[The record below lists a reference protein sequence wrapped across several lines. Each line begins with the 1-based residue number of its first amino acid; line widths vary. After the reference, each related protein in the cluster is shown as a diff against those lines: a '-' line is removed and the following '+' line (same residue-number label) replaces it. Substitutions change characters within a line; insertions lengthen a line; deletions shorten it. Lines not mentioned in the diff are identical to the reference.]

1 MRKAVIVCAHYN
13 VLIAKMTES
22 LRKIIMESIT
32 RMLARREHAYHELLR
47 KLSQKGFAISDCVPV
62 VDEFQAAGIQSDER
76 YAEMRVR
83 SGINKGH
90 GPARLKADCQ
100 QWDIDERFI
109 TQAFEECEADW
120 FELAVKVRHKRFG
133 SAAVRDAKDKSKQ
146 IRFLQYRGFY
156 SEHIQYALSVV
167 EE

>member
-1 MRKAVIVCAHYN
+1 
-13 VLIAKMTES
+13 MTDCP
-22 LRKIIMESIT
+22 RKIIMESIT

-47 KLSQKGFAISDCVPV
+47 KLSQKGFALADCVPV
-62 VDEFQAAGIQSDER
+62 VDEYKSAGIQSDAR

-100 QWDIDERFI
+100 QWDIDERYV
-109 TQAFEECEADW
+109 TQAFEECQADW
-120 FELAVKVRHKRFG
+120 FELAVVVRHKRFG
-133 SAAVRDAKDKSKQ
+133 TGAARDSKDKSKQ